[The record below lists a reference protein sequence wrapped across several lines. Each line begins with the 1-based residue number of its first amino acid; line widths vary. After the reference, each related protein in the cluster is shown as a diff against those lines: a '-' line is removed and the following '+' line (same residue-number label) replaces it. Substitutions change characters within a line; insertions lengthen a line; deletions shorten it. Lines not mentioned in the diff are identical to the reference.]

1 MLDGDDVLAVRV
13 SARGSRLVRLASRAA
28 VAEQVRR
35 ARADFAVL
43 SNVLIPVPMREAA
56 VGSLSR
62 TLAALDDALVVPLEA
77 DGDLHVAARDLLL
90 ALPWASLPSRR
101 GLRTWANSWVDLR
114 VGEPVHRTDEAL
126 VVAGPGLRFS
136 GAEAK
141 LVASVWEGAEALAG
155 EEATC
160 EAVVDGLRTAGVVH
174 LAAHGTH
181 ETDNPLFSSLRLAD
195 GPLFAHELDGTDL
208 HGVVVVLSACEV
220 GLSTPRIGGESL
232 GLTSVLLRLGA
243 RAVIASVAPLRD
255 DVAARVMPS
264 LHAELRDGA
273 MPGTA
278 LARAVADE
286 PEPVPLVCFG
296 PLVL

>member
-1 MLDGDDVLAVRV
+1 M
-13 SARGSRLVRLASRAA
+13 
-28 VAEQVRR
+28 
-35 ARADFAVL
+35 
-43 SNVLIPVPMREAA
+43 
-56 VGSLSR
+56 
-62 TLAALDDALVVPLEA
+62 
-77 DGDLHVAARDLLL
+77 
-90 ALPWASLPSRR
+90 
-101 GLRTWANSWVDLR
+101 DLR
-114 VGEPVHRTDEAL
+114 DGEPVRRTDEAL
-126 VVAGPGLRFS
+126 VIVGPGLRFS

-264 LHAELRDGA
+264 LPAELRDGA

-278 LARAVADE
+278 HRPGCGRRVPSRYRWSASARWCSDGTGRGLEHAPSSRTMSVYPRPAGRPTLPADS
-286 PEPVPLVCFG
+286 VCRT
-296 PLVL
+296 

>member
-1 MLDGDDVLAVRV
+1 RALGAPSDAASLARRQDHLQAARRLQDDARRRSWQHGGGAAAPVPASERRLRAMLADAGSDAVVADLMLDGDDVLAVRV

-114 VGEPVHRTDEAL
+114 VGEPVRRADEAL

-141 LVASVWEGAEALAG
+141 LVASVWEGPRRSRGRRRRARPSSTGCAPRG
-155 EEATC
+155 SCTWP
-160 EAVVDGLRTAGVVH
+160 RTARTRPTTRCSRRCGSPTVRCSRTSSTGPTCTAWSSCCRRARWGSRRRAS
-174 LAAHGTH
+174 AA
-181 ETDNPLFSSLRLAD
+181 SR
-195 GPLFAHELDGTDL
+195 
-208 HGVVVVLSACEV
+208 SA
-220 GLSTPRIGGESL
+220 
-232 GLTSVLLRLGA
+232 
-243 RAVIASVAPLRD
+243 
-255 DVAARVMPS
+255 
-264 LHAELRDGA
+264 
-273 MPGTA
+273 
-278 LARAVADE
+278 
-286 PEPVPLVCFG
+286 
-296 PLVL
+296 

>member
-1 MLDGDDVLAVRV
+1 M
-13 SARGSRLVRLASRAA
+13 RGRGRRAA
-28 VAEQVRR
+28 DR
-35 ARADFAVL
+35 
-43 SNVLIPVPMREAA
+43 
-56 VGSLSR
+56 
-62 TLAALDDALVVPLEA
+62 
-77 DGDLHVAARDLLL
+77 
-90 ALPWASLPSRR
+90 
-101 GLRTWANSWVDLR
+101 
-114 VGEPVHRTDEAL
+114 
-126 VVAGPGLRFS
+126 
-136 GAEAK
+136 
-141 LVASVWEGAEALAG
+141 
-155 EEATC
+155 
-160 EAVVDGLRTAGVVH
+160 GVVH

-255 DVAARVMPS
+255 DVVAARVMPS

-296 PLVL
+296 PLAL

>member
-1 MLDGDDVLAVRV
+1 M
-13 SARGSRLVRLASRAA
+13 RGRGRRAA
-28 VAEQVRR
+28 DR
-35 ARADFAVL
+35 
-43 SNVLIPVPMREAA
+43 
-56 VGSLSR
+56 
-62 TLAALDDALVVPLEA
+62 
-77 DGDLHVAARDLLL
+77 
-90 ALPWASLPSRR
+90 
-101 GLRTWANSWVDLR
+101 
-114 VGEPVHRTDEAL
+114 
-126 VVAGPGLRFS
+126 
-136 GAEAK
+136 
-141 LVASVWEGAEALAG
+141 
-155 EEATC
+155 
-160 EAVVDGLRTAGVVH
+160 GVVH

-286 PEPVPLVCFG
+286 PSRCRWSASVRWRSDGTGRGLEHPPSSRTMSVYPRPPVVRRCPQTPSAGRDG
-296 PLVL
+296 PKSHPRGGGQRR